1 MGLQRKGT
9 SNSADMTQIHPAA
22 SPCMDLRR
30 HSWDLG
36 GYFYFH
42 FAVGAK
48 KPLYFEKLQTLI
60 GYG

>member
-1 MGLQRKGT
+1 MQSQGT
-9 SNSADMTQIHPAA
+9 SNITDMTQIHPAA
-22 SPCMDLRR
+22 LPCMDLRR